1 LPDLEGLS
9 MLVAVETSD
18 LVGSTQLSPA
28 QVSDVLARL
37 KNEFSDISKAGQG
50 RAEFY
55 RGDGFQ
61 VMYTEPSAAVKYV
74 IMTKLVLRFSL
85 PAAVD
90 VTQSLAVGELDSFD
104 GPLSEKMAEVF
115 VQSGRQLD
123 SQTKG
128 EIAMHPSLLN
138 KDFLLATRFVNR
150 VIAQLTNKQAETL
163 YWYIKM
169 DYPEQ
174 QQVADK
180 LNMTRQN
187 ANTHLQR
194 ANTDLVRA
202 YIDRFAAIIK
212 EHIE

>member
-1 LPDLEGLS
+1 

-18 LVGSTQLSPA
+18 IVGSTQLSSA
-28 QVSDVLARL
+28 QVSDVLLRL
-37 KNEFSDISKAGQG
+37 KSVFSDISDAGHG

-61 VMYTEPSAAVKYV
+61 VMYTKPSTAAKYV
-74 IMTKLVLRFSL
+74 IMTKLVLRFSFK
-85 PAAVD
+85 AAVD
-90 VTQSLAVGELDSFD
+90 VTQSLAVGKLDSLD

-115 VQSGRQLD
+115 IQSGRQLD
-123 SQTKG
+123 TQAKG

-150 VIAQLTNKQAETL
+150 VITQLTNKQAETL
-163 YWYIKM
+163 YWYIRM

-202 YIDRFAAIIK
+202 YIDRFAALIK
-212 EHIE
+212 EELE